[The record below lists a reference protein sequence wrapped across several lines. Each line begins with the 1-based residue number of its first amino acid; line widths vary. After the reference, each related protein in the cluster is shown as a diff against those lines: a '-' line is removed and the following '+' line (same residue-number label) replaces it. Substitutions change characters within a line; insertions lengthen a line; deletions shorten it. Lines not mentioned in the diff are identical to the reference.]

1 MKIEKNRNRSIDIMK
16 GLLIVLV
23 VLGHSQAP
31 VHRFIYLFHM
41 AAFFII
47 SGYLWKDDY
56 SKTKKSLL
64 ILIKK
69 DYILCTGHI

>member
-41 AAFFII
+41 AAFLLYLDIYGRMII
-47 SGYLWKDDY
+47 QKL
-56 SKTKKSLL
+56 KSL
-64 ILIKK
+64 
-69 DYILCTGHI
+69 Y